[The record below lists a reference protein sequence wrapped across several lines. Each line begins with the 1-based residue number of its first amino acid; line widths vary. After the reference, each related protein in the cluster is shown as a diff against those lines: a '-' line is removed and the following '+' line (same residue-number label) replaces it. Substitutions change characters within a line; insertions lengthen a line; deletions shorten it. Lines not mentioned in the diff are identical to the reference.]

1 MGYSKEETIEKKRKK
16 KKTKHK
22 TGLNTHKCRT
32 RLIFSTLN
40 STQNGLHYTD
50 SREKKKKRQFHFFSL
65 FFQ

>member
-1 MGYSKEETIEKKRKK
+1 MKRKGKK

-50 SREKKKKRQFHFFSL
+50 SREKKKRDNFIFFPFLSVRKKL
-65 FFQ
+65 PVEQ